1 MCVGVCVC
9 MYHCMCLCVVFCA
22 VLILL
27 LCLRANV
34 CLKSRDLLQLFQV
47 NILSEACGY
56 LFQCVEE
63 VCEGG

>member
-1 MCVGVCVC
+1 M
-9 MYHCMCLCVVFCA
+9 CMCMCVVFLCGCLCTCIHAFA
-22 VLILL
+22 VL

-47 NILSEACGY
+47 NILSEACGN

>member
-1 MCVGVCVC
+1 MYVYGVFVRVS
-9 MYHCMCLCVVFCA
+9 MYIHACA
-22 VLILL
+22 VL

-34 CLKSRDLLQLFQV
+34 CLKSSDLLQHFQV
-47 NILSEACGY
+47 NILSRACGY